1 MIIAN
6 TTPTPTVPPGAK
18 TLLLLL
24 TGLTLASSQAGDTV
38 SLESISPAFPANTRI
53 IWQVPSNQIPR
64 SLGLYTTVPTIFQVA
79 VLSNAIRLASF
90 SMPRTLKASTN
101 TLHVSDNN
109 EGFWS
114 RALDVMPQYG
124 QLGYHVRSDIINPTN
139 VPSAAE
145 VSQLAWQY
153 AGLLGL
159 NSAELFEKP
168 QSRCERMCEHDPFRN
183 HVGARSTF
191 LTRKIGD
198 FGLRDYGFDIEFGA
212 HKQLRRFTVLWP
224 TLKLAETAPTATPQQ
239 IIECIRA
246 RKTPLALLEP
256 EGRLDRATLT
266 ALGKTRTL
274 TITNLIPTYAE
285 GRFGKAPSNG
295 PDEIFTP
302 IAELEAIA
310 QLEHTNLQIRLYA
323 PILVQ
328 DAAFLMSPARPVS
341 MPSRRN

>member
-1 MIIAN
+1 
-6 TTPTPTVPPGAK
+6 
-18 TLLLLL
+18 
-24 TGLTLASSQAGDTV
+24 
-38 SLESISPAFPANTRI
+38 
-53 IWQVPSNQIPR
+53 
-64 SLGLYTTVPTIFQVA
+64 
-79 VLSNAIRLASF
+79 
-90 SMPRTLKASTN
+90 
-101 TLHVSDNN
+101 
-109 EGFWS
+109 
-114 RALDVMPQYG
+114 
-124 QLGYHVRSDIINPTN
+124 
-139 VPSAAE
+139 
-145 VSQLAWQY
+145 
-153 AGLLGL
+153 
-159 NSAELFEKP
+159 
-168 QSRCERMCEHDPFRN
+168 MCEHDPFRN

-328 DAAFLMSPARPVS
+328 DAACVHAEPPELTGLAAVPRIRHAYGMTATIKSNDLYER
-341 MPSRRN
+341 SRYGE